1 MFASPLYIHISIQKL
16 KLKKKSYYFRTSEF
30 MQKNWILALEN
41 GMLRAAHKTRCRT
54 SMSWVFSLKWD
65 NGIWRKEQWSDKQT
79 SNSDCDICIIFLNF
93 CRTQPRH
100 QQNHQ
105 ILFKWLWSSEILI
118 FCGYSFESETQISQS
133 FFLLQ
138 VTQLQP
144 NPNL

>member
-16 KLKKKSYYFRTSEF
+16 KLKKTILLFSNFWIHAKKLNFSFGKS
-30 MQKNWILALEN
+30 
-41 GMLRAAHKTRCRT
+41 MLRAAHKTGCRT